1 MFCAEQVAEFRPH
14 YAELRE
20 RGVNVAV
27 IGSGSPHFARA
38 FVEDRHVEMPVYS
51 DEERKSFQAAGL
63 KRGIATM
70 LDPRMIV
77 RSAKTMFK
85 HRQKRTMGD
94 SMQQGGILIVRPD
107 GTVPYHY
114 ISKFPGDHPPTADVV
129 AEVFRAA
136 AA

>member
-1 MFCAEQVAEFRPH
+1 MFCAQQVAEFRPH
-14 YAELRE
+14 YSELRE

-38 FVEDRHVEMPVYS
+38 FVEDRDIEMPVYS
-51 DEERKSFQAAGL
+51 DEKRASFEAAGL
-63 KRGIATM
+63 KRGFCRVI
-70 LDPRMIV
+70 DPRVMLKGARAI
-77 RSAKTMFK
+77 FK
-85 HRQKRTMGD
+85 YRQRKTMGD
-94 SMQQGGILIVRPD
+94 AFQQGGVLIVRRD

-114 ISKFPGDHPPTADVV
+114 VSEYAGDHPPTADVV